1 MIINKMKNETYSNK
15 LNEHLNIKQKNNH
28 NSIENKTSYSFLSLS
43 YKPMNFSKSASQ
55 QNIYPKNKIILN
67 KKLPGYLHLKEFESS
82 QYLKNSCSNMR
93 NSNQSN
99 KFSKSYHS
107 FAMSSRNSSLLTNIS
122 IMINPNSNELFNTF
136 KQNNNNSNAVI
147 NRKSILPYL
156 YRNLHEKKLNGKNNK
171 EIYKTYLKLLQQKF
185 NSNDFIQKN
194 SINKNQSE
202 ELFLKN
208 IYFNNR
214 NDYNF
219 ISNKMRVKF
228 NKYNILKKNKN
239 KLNIKYSLNK
249 NVDGNCLKK
258 NNSELSLA
266 LRLSISL
273 LIESG

>member
-1 MIINKMKNETYSNK
+1 
-15 LNEHLNIKQKNNH
+15 
-28 NSIENKTSYSFLSLS
+28 
-43 YKPMNFSKSASQ
+43 
-55 QNIYPKNKIILN
+55 
-67 KKLPGYLHLKEFESS
+67 
-82 QYLKNSCSNMR
+82 MR

-122 IMINPNSNELFNTF
+122 IMINPNSNETFNTF

-171 EIYKTYLKLLQQKF
+171 EIYKTYLKLLQQKL
-185 NSNDFIQKN
+185 NSIDLIQKN

-266 LRLSISL
+266 LSQDINYSNSDNLLNNKYSKNNKNIFRKKNSLNENIIKKLIQKVRANIVDIKNNNKEKNLLKNANMNIQINSSINNGKTNKMRIIL
-273 LIESG
+273 KNKENYFKKKNK